1 MIIKEMA
8 IMQKSVFV
16 LQLLSLSL
24 FCSPLT
30 AEELILP
37 DTVDIKEFENAYSN
51 IAKTDPS
58 PLLESE
64 ILVNDDIVSEAL
76 NADSEVDID
85 YYRLNDEQQKALSNT
100 DQSYDNGCAIWLC
113 LPAGFPGDQCRAPH
127 NEMLRRIKNGKFP
140 LPSFSS
146 CMTNYTINGLS
157 LNGLSNSTFSAKFN
171 EAAYIPSQ
179 KICTSYSEETVYTP
193 YGPSQ
198 KKTCLSYGNSE
209 ASYVK
214 DRHCVSNCGN
224 QGCHPEPKGCTDTF
238 HYIDVLIDGKEY
250 GQTYYFKL

>member
-1 MIIKEMA
+1 
-8 IMQKSVFV
+8 MQKSVFV

-85 YYRLNDEQQKALSNT
+85 YYRQVIENPRCEADPNGSLRGGG
-100 DQSYDNGCAIWLC
+100 SY
-113 LPAGFPGDQCRAPH
+113 
-127 NEMLRRIKNGKFP
+127 MKKYP
-140 LPSFSS
+140 L
-146 CMTNYTINGLS
+146 
-157 LNGLSNSTFSAKFN
+157 
-171 EAAYIPSQ
+171 
-179 KICTSYSEETVYTP
+179 
-193 YGPSQ
+193 
-198 KKTCLSYGNSE
+198 
-209 ASYVK
+209 
-214 DRHCVSNCGN
+214 
-224 QGCHPEPKGCTDTF
+224 
-238 HYIDVLIDGKEY
+238 
-250 GQTYYFKL
+250 